1 MFKKLISFD
10 EAKRVVENELRLQPV
25 GSEVV
30 SLKMALGRI
39 LSSDVKS
46 AVNVPPYNRSTVDG
60 FAVRAV
66 DTYGAE
72 EHNPV
77 ELKLAGT
84 VEIGESPRSSVGKDQ
99 ALRIA
104 TGAPVPKGADAVVM
118 VENTVEK
125 KNEVLVYKATA
136 KSENVMKAGSD
147 VKKGQVVFRKSA
159 HLNSRRIGVLAALG
173 FATIPVLK
181 RPQIGVLSTGAEIV
195 KPGEPLPPGKIYDIN
210 AYTLASAISECGGE
224 AVDFGIV
231 KDDDVEG
238 LKKALQEA
246 LKVTDAVVT
255 SGGVSV
261 GQKDIVPK
269 VLNSLGSPGVLVH
282 GVAVKPGKPLAV
294 ALLHGKPVFSLPGN
308 PTSSLLV
315 FHLLVRPAL
324 LRLVGMV
331 NSEMSVLRAKL
342 ARRIFSAKG
351 RRTYITVSLSKE
363 KDGEW
368 VASPVGSG
376 QSGAITTMAM
386 AEGYVELKENE
397 PFAEEGKLVRVFLF
411 EGAQRERI
419 NPDSFFSPQYRKLPA
434 TS

>member
-10 EAKRVVENELRLQPV
+10 EAKRVIETELQLQPV

-30 SLKMALGRI
+30 SLKKALGRV

-46 AVNVPPYNRSTVDG
+46 PVNVPPFNRSTVDG
-60 FAVRAV
+60 YAVKAA
-66 DTYGAE
+66 DTHGAE
-72 EHNPV
+72 EHHPV
-77 ELKLAGT
+77 ALKLRGE
-84 VEIGESPRSSVGKDQ
+84 VEIGENSDITVGKGQ
-99 ALRIA
+99 TLRIA
-104 TGAPVPKGADAVVM
+104 TGAPVPTGADAAVM
-118 VENTVEK
+118 IENTVKK
-125 KNEVLVYKATA
+125 KNEVFVYKAMA
-136 KSENVMKAGSD
+136 KNENVMKAGSD
-147 VKKGQVVFRKSA
+147 IKKGQVVFRERVQ
-159 HLNSRRIGVLAALG
+159 LNSRRVGVIAALG

-181 RPQIGVLSTGAEIV
+181 RPQVGIISTGAEIV

-210 AYTLASAISECGGE
+210 AYTLASAISESGGD

-231 KDDDVEG
+231 RDDDAEALEKT
-238 LKKALQEA
+238 LKKALTA
-246 LKVTDAVVT
+246 TDAVVT

-269 VLNSLGSPGVLVH
+269 VLDSLGSPGVIIH

-308 PTSSLLV
+308 PTSSLLM
-315 FHLLVRPAL
+315 FNLLVRPAL
-324 LRLVGMV
+324 LRLAGRA
-331 NSEMSVLRAKL
+331 SSGLRVVRATL

-351 RRTYITVSLSKE
+351 RRTYVTVSLSKG

-368 VASPVGSG
+368 IASPVASG

-386 AEGYVELKENE
+386 AEGYVELMENE
-397 PFAEEGKLVRVFLF
+397 PFIEEGQLVRVSLF
-411 EGAQRERI
+411 EDAQKKGF
-419 NPDSFFSPQYRKLPA
+419 NSDSRVSQQYRKSRA

>member
-46 AVNVPPYNRSTVDG
+46 AVNVPPFNRSTVDG
-60 FAVRAV
+60 YAVRAV

-77 ELKLAGT
+77 ELKLAGA
-84 VEIGESPRSSVGKDQ
+84 VEIGESPRISLGKDQ

-125 KNEVLVYKATA
+125 NDVFVYKATA

-147 VKKGQVVFRKSA
+147 VKKGQVVFRKRA

-181 RPQIGVLSTGAEIV
+181 RPQVGVISTGAEIV

-269 VLNSLGSPGVLVH
+269 VLNSLGSPGVIVH

-308 PTSSLLV
+308 PTSSLLM

-331 NSEMSVLRAKL
+331 NSEMSVLRARL

-351 RRTYITVSLSKE
+351 RRTYVTVSLSMG

-419 NPDSFFSPQYRKLPA
+419 NPDSFFSPQCRKLPA